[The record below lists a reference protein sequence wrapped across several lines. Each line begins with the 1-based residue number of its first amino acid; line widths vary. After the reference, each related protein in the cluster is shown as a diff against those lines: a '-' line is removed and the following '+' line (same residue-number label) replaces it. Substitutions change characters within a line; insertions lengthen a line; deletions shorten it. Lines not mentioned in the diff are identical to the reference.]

1 MMIKRLFGMAACL
14 LLAACIAQE
23 GSSQELAVSQVIFT
37 SPEGKTAH
45 IQVEIAQDEKSRNK
59 GLMFRENLDFGKG
72 MAFMWEEPGIYK
84 MWMKNT
90 YIPLDIIFIHDKHI
104 VGMVQ
109 GAKPHDLTP
118 VGPDVKSNWAI
129 EVPAGYIEKVG
140 LTPSWTV
147 SLQNEQLSKRPN

>member
-84 MWMKNT
+84 MWMKMESSNLAW
-90 YIPLDIIFIHDKHI
+90 IEIKHI
-104 VGMVQ
+104 
-109 GAKPHDLTP
+109 KFHYWL
-118 VGPDVKSNWAI
+118 
-129 EVPAGYIEKVG
+129 
-140 LTPSWTV
+140 L
-147 SLQNEQLSKRPN
+147 SLS